1 MGTLHNAPD
10 LCLYQRH
17 DKALWH
23 LALPMIFSNIT
34 VPLLGLV
41 DTAVIGHLD
50 SPIYLGGVAICTM
63 VSNFLFMLL
72 LFLRMSTTGLAA
84 QALGA
89 QSQQRLARAFMQPL
103 LLALLTGLAMVL
115 LRHPLIDLAL
125 RIVGG
130 NVKVLEQ
137 ARLFLDIRWLSAPA
151 VLVNMVL
158 LGWLLGVQHV
168 RAPVIFLIVGNLLN
182 IVLDIWLVMGLGW
195 KVQGAAMATAISEY
209 ATLLLGLGLTWRVM
223 RMRGISLL
231 MFATGLA
238 RQP

>member
-1 MGTLHNAPD
+1 
-10 LCLYQRH
+10 
-17 DKALWH
+17 
-23 LALPMIFSNIT
+23 MILSNIT
-34 VPLLGLV
+34 VPLLGLL
-41 DTAVIGHLD
+41 DTAVIGYLD
-50 SPIYLGGVAICTM
+50 SPIYLGGVAIGTM

-72 LFLRMSTTGLAA
+72 LFLRMRTTGLAA

-137 ARLFLDIRWLSAPA
+137 PRLFLDIRWLSTPA

-158 LGWLLGVQHV
+158 LGVQHV
-168 RAPVIFLIVGNLLN
+168 RAAG
-182 IVLDIWLVMGLGW
+182 
-195 KVQGAAMATAISEY
+195 S
-209 ATLLLGLGLTWRVM
+209 
-223 RMRGISLL
+223 S
-231 MFATGLA
+231 
-238 RQP
+238 